1 MIVQPTISDK
11 LVVSLSYV
19 EFFTIFINTMYNKR

>member
-19 EFFTIFINTMYNKR
+19 ELFTIFMKAMYDKR